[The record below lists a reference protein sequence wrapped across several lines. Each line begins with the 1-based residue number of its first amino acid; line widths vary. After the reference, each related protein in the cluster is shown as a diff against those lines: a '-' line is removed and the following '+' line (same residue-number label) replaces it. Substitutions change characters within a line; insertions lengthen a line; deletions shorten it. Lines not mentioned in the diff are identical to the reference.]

1 MKDAKLHLSLTECFV
16 MRHMGD
22 RVVLYLVLVQVFADM
37 GQVLFA
43 ASCVHDEVDLV
54 VCHLQGGKSVTN
66 FGS

>member
-1 MKDAKLHLSLTECFV
+1 MSERCNFV

-54 VCHLQGGKSVTN
+54 VCHLQGGKSVTK